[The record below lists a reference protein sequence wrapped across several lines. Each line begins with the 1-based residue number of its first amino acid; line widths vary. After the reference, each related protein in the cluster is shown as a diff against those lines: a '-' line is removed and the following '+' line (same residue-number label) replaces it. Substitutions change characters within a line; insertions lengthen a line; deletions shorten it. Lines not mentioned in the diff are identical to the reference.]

1 MSIKSKLAILKNKTL
16 RIFLLWFLF
25 WYYFVLWL
33 LMSLFEEIKGDDEN
47 GNSNK

>member
-1 MSIKSKLAILKNKTL
+1 MSIKSKLTILKNKTL
-16 RIFLLWFLF
+16 RIFILWFLF

-33 LMSLFEEIKGDDEN
+33 LSLFEEIKGDDEN